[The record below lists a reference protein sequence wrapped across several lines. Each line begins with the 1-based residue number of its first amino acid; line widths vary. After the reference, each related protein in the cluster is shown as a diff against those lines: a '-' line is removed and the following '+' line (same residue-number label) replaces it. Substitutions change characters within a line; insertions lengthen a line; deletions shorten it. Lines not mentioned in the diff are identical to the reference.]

1 MMRFTIVF
9 KRSLLSLVILS
20 SFAAANRLFAKSS
33 KAHDHDRLPGWHGE
47 IHSVEDTIAQ
57 RKQELEE
64 NQVLRTSE

>member
-1 MMRFTIVF
+1 MRFTLVF

-20 SFAAANRLFAKSS
+20 SCSGESAFAKRS

-57 RKQELEE
+57 KETRAEE